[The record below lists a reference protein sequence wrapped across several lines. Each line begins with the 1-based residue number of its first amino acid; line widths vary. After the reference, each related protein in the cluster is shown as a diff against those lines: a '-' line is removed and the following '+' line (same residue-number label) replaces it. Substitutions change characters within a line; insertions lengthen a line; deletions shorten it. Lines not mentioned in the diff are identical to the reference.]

1 VQFALHVSQIFPELR
16 VEYPEKID
24 DGDAYVVFGIRK
36 GLPPWKFFFDTE
48 SGLLMRVVRYSD
60 SPLGLDPTEIDYADY
75 REVDGVKIPFSWTIK
90 RSWSKAIM
98 RIEEIKQNV
107 AIDDAEFEKPS
118 EKSVAVPPK
127 R

>member
-1 VQFALHVSQIFPELR
+1 
-16 VEYPEKID
+16 
-24 DGDAYVVFGIRK
+24 
-36 GLPPWKFFFDTE
+36 
-48 SGLLMRVVRYSD
+48 MRVVRYSD

>member
-1 VQFALHVSQIFPELR
+1 
-16 VEYPEKID
+16 
-24 DGDAYVVFGIRK
+24 
-36 GLPPWKFFFDTE
+36 
-48 SGLLMRVVRYSD
+48 MRVVRYSD

-118 EKSVAVPPK
+118 EKNVAVPPK